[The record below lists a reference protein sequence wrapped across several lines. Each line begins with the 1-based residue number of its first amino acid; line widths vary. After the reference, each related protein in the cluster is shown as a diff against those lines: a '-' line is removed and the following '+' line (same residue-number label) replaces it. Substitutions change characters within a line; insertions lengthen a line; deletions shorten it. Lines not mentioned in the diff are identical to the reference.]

1 MQKLEL
7 KKFIPYSLYGR
18 SLLIIL
24 LSALVVQLVSIYVF
38 YYSHLDVI
46 SKHMARSVVTE
57 MVFVKN
63 SVKKPDYENLL
74 KDLTESTGLKYSF
87 KYRKKLKTIKIADS
101 NQQSKNKIYQYFQPV
116 LDPYNR
122 FKIELEN
129 HQLTPY
135 QIFTDQERK
144 ETINV
149 SIQVKQGLLTFEV
162 PIKKITSS
170 SSYVFTFWLFFTVCL
185 TSFISLIF
193 FSNQIKLIG
202 NLSLLAEKFGRGIIV
217 ANPKIL
223 GSQEIRSLTI
233 SFIKMKE
240 RITRQINQRTF
251 MLSSVSHDLRT
262 PLTRMKLQLA
272 LMPES
277 EETKNLNI
285 DILDMENLITEYLDF
300 AKGNDKE
307 KSISININNFL
318 HVNCLFY
325 YQKMQKNIGFN
336 CQIPKNFTALIKP
349 FALSRAL
356 KNLIDNAF
364 HYATEVYF
372 NALYECKN
380 IIITIEDNGPG
391 IPKNERENVFKPFI
405 RLNQARNLDNYAV
418 KIGSGLGLAI
428 TKDAINS
435 HGGEILL
442 DESARL
448 GGLKVII
455 ILPV

>member
-1 MQKLEL
+1 
-7 KKFIPYSLYGR
+7 
-18 SLLIIL
+18 
-24 LSALVVQLVSIYVF
+24 
-38 YYSHLDVI
+38 
-46 SKHMARSVVTE
+46 MARSVISE

-63 SVKKPDYENLL
+63 SINKPEYENLL
-74 KDLTESTGLKYSF
+74 RDLTESAGLKYSF
-87 KYRKKLKTIKIADS
+87 KYRKKLNTIKIADS
-101 NQQSKNKIYQYFQPV
+101 NWQQNKLYQYLKPV

-122 FKIELEN
+122 LKIELEN
-129 HQLTPY
+129 HHLTPY
-135 QIFTDQERK
+135 QIFADQERK
-144 ETINV
+144 DTINV
-149 SIQVKQGLLTFEV
+149 SIQVQKGLLTFEV

-170 SSYVFTFWLFFTVCL
+170 SGYVFTFWLFIAVCL

-193 FSNQIKLIG
+193 FRNQIRLIG
-202 NLSLLAEKFGRGIIV
+202 NLSSWAEKFGRGIAV
-217 ANPKIL
+217 TNPKIL

-272 LMPES
+272 LMPEN

-285 DILDMENLITEYLDF
+285 DISDMENLITEYLEF

-307 KSISININNFL
+307 KSTNINIVNFL
-318 HVNCLFY
+318 QENCFLY
-325 YQKMQKNIGFN
+325 YKKMQKDINFN
-336 CQIPKNFTALIKP
+336 CQIPKHLNIAIKSSALN
-349 FALSRAL
+349 RAL

-364 HYATEVYF
+364 HYATKVDFSASYQQ
-372 NALYECKN
+372 KN

-391 IPKNERENVFKPFI
+391 IPKPERENVFKPFI
-405 RLNQARNLDNYAV
+405 RLNQARNLDSSSF

-435 HGGEILL
+435 QGGEINL
-442 DESARL
+442 DQSTML
-448 GGLKVII
+448 GGLKVVI
-455 ILPV
+455 ILPI

>member
-1 MQKLEL
+1 MQKL
-7 KKFIPYSLYGR
+7 KKFIPHSLYGR

-24 LSALVVQLVSIYVF
+24 LSALIVQLVSIYVF
-38 YYSHLDVI
+38 YYGHLDVI
-46 SKHMARSVVTE
+46 SKHMARSVIVE

-63 SVKKPDYENLL
+63 SANKPGYENLL

-87 KYRKKLKTIKIADS
+87 KYRKKLNTIKIADS
-101 NQQSKNKIYQYFQPV
+101 NWQQNKLYQYFKPV

-129 HQLTPY
+129 HHLAPY
-135 QIFTDQERK
+135 QIFTDQEKK

-149 SIQVKQGLLTFEV
+149 SIQLKQGLLTFEV

-170 SSYVFTFWLFFTVCL
+170 SGYVFTFWLFITVCL
-185 TSFISLIF
+185 TSLLSVIF
-193 FSNQIKLIG
+193 FRNQIKLIG
-202 NLSLLAEKFGRGIIV
+202 NLSSWAEKFGRDIAV

-285 DILDMENLITEYLDF
+285 DISDMENLIGEYLDF

-307 KSISININNFL
+307 KSTNSNIASFL
-318 HVNCLFY
+318 EENCFIY
-325 YQKMQKNIGFN
+325 YQKMQKNIHFN
-336 CQIPKNFTALIKP
+336 CQISKNLNIPIKP
-349 FALSRAL
+349 SALNRAL

-364 HYATEVYF
+364 HYATQVDF
-372 NALYECKN
+372 TAICQQKN
-380 IIITIEDNGPG
+380 IVITIEDNGPG
-391 IPKNERENVFKPFI
+391 IPKTERENVFKPFI
-405 RLNQARNLDNYAV
+405 RLNQARNLDSTSF

-428 TKDAINS
+428 TKDAISS
-435 HGGEILL
+435 HGGEITL
-442 DESARL
+442 DQSKTL
-448 GGLKVII
+448 GGLKVIVT
-455 ILPV
+455 LPI